1 MGVAHWTIFA
11 DNDSHKERLFERLL
25 NSTDPPK
32 GFEALEGLQG
42 GLLSPSEIDRY
53 IEEEARHDLHILTPD
68 PGQALQTMSSGERK
82 KALMNHLLRQS
93 HGFLLLDNPLDN
105 LDTASRKA
113 LLDLVLKISENTHII
128 QLVNRRED
136 MFPLASSYYILRKDE
151 LSPLED
157 PDLILTSEAPPFS
170 KLTVPK
176 PLEVIGMDSPFLV
189 QLREV
194 SISYGEKAVLDKVSW
209 DLQAGEYWQL
219 SGPNGSGKTTLL
231 SLISGE
237 NPKAYGQDITL
248 FGIRK
253 GSGESVWELKEKLG
267 YFTPAMTDRFRGYHT
282 LENMLISGLHDSI
295 GLYITPTPAEQR
307 LAQEWLAFLGM
318 EQLGKQYFHELSQGQ
333 QRLIMCVRAMIKHPP
348 LLILDE
354 PTTGL
359 DDYHAAQV
367 VHLVNKMAAD
377 SHCCI
382 VFVSHRNEPGLCPQY
397 TLRLEPGDQGSKAK
411 VVTTL
416 SKDR

>member
-1 MGVAHWTIFA
+1 MGLAHWTIFA
-11 DNDSHKERLFERLL
+11 DNDSHKEELFARLL
-25 NSTDPPK
+25 NTSDPPK
-32 GFEALEGLQG
+32 GFKELQGLCG

-53 IEEEARHDLHILTPD
+53 IEEEARHDLHILTRD
-68 PGQALQTMSSGERK
+68 KKQALQTMSSGERK
-82 KALMNHLLRQS
+82 KALLNHLLQQS
-93 HGFLLLDNPLDN
+93 HDFLVLDNPLDN

-113 LLDLVLKISENTHII
+113 VFDLVGQISENTHII

-136 MFPLASSYYILRKDE
+136 MFPLASAFYVLTKDV

-157 PDLILTSEAPPFS
+157 PDQRFNLQPPPFS
-170 KLTVPK
+170 KNNVPRA
-176 PLEVIGMDSPFLV
+176 LEDV
-189 QLREV
+189 QLDSSILVRFREV
-194 SISYGEKAVLDKVSW
+194 SISYGEKAVLNKISW
-209 DLQAGEYWQL
+209 DLKPGEYWQL

-248 FGIRK
+248 FGIKK

-267 YFTPAMTDRFRGYHT
+267 YFTPAMTDRFRGYHS

-295 GLYITPTPAEQR
+295 GLYINPTPAEKR
-307 LAQEWLAFLGM
+307 LAREWLAFLGM
-318 EQLGKQYFHELSQGQ
+318 EELGNQYFHELSKGQ

-359 DDYHAAQV
+359 DDYNAAQL

-382 VFVSHRNEPGLCPQY
+382 VFVSHRNEPGLNPLY
-397 TLRLEPGDQGSKAK
+397 TLYLEPGEGGSKGA
-411 VVTTL
+411 VVPNPH
-416 SKDR
+416 